1 MSSLCPCFFQS
12 AQNWLSTR
20 SPTAIDRWLGFTLVA
35 LASLASREI
44 SIHSST
50 FIYTYIY
57 IYVVLYIVSSCFI
70 HLSFIHDI
78 AKIFD
83 IFEIQNIRQQQQPP
97 LELYHLF
104 LVYKNHIFPLWWLAS
119 NIPKFSMDQVLA
131 AWKFRHVVCS
141 KCACG
146 TVAWAARRE
155 IVLGEVVPST
165 SLIYVYIFIEREIDG

>member
-1 MSSLCPCFFQS
+1 MSMFFSKRAKLTFDSVSHGHWSMAWLHPCS
-12 AQNWLSTR
+12 ACQPGIPRNKH
-20 SPTAIDRWLGFTLVA
+20 PFID
-35 LASLASREI
+35 
-44 SIHSST
+44 
-50 FIYTYIY
+50 IYLYIY
-57 IYVVLYIVSSCFI
+57 ICMVLYIVSSCFI

-78 AKIFD
+78 SKIFD
-83 IFEIQNIRQQQQPP
+83 IFDIQNIRRQQQQQPP

-104 LVYKNHIFPLWWLAS
+104 LVYKNHMFPLWWLAS
-119 NIPKFSMDQVLA
+119 NIPKFSMDQALA

-165 SLIYVYIFIEREIDG
+165 SLIYVYIFIEREIDR